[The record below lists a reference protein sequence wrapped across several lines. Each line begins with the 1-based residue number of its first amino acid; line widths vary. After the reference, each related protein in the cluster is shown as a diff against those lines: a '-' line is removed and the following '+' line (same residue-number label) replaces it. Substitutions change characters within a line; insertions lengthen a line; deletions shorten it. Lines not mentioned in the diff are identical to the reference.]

1 MKTIEKLV
9 KDNLIRF
16 IGVNNFNLKEL
27 EQGEQALENEHI
39 ACNQVLHHLG
49 YRPIEKRIIQYYTK
63 QEIAVVRYSPFGHGD
78 FPSSNSTKGKV
89 LVEIANILRLVL
101 DRLL

>member
-39 ACNQVLHHLG
+39 ACNQVLHH
-49 YRPIEKRIIQYYTK
+49 
-63 QEIAVVRYSPFGHGD
+63 
-78 FPSSNSTKGKV
+78 
-89 LVEIANILRLVL
+89 
-101 DRLL
+101 

>member
-39 ACNQVLHHLG
+39 ACNQVLHNLG

-63 QEIAVVRYSPFGHGD
+63 QEIAVVRYSHLDMVIFLLQI
-78 FPSSNSTKGKV
+78 V
-89 LVEIANILRLVL
+89 LKEKCMPK
-101 DRLL
+101 LLIYID

>member
-49 YRPIEKRIIQYYTK
+49 YRPIEKRIVQYYTK
-63 QEIAVVRYSPFGHGD
+63 QEIAVVRYSHLDIVIFILQI
-78 FPSSNSTKGKV
+78 V
-89 LVEIANILRLVL
+89 LKEKCMPK
-101 DRLL
+101 LLIYID